1 MCKDKNNFGAS
12 TSSATDV
19 CCLKK
24 ERRIMIRLYLFWTS
38 DFSPNYAL
46 CIMNYELFL
55 DKSLYCFTVFCNNLH
70 EVNSAV

>member
-46 CIMNYELFL
+46 CIMNYFL
-55 DKSLYCFTVFCNNLH
+55 INRCTASPFSVTIFTK
-70 EVNSAV
+70 

>member
-24 ERRIMIRLYLFWTS
+24 ERRIMIRLYFFGLRTS
-38 DFSPNYAL
+38 ALIMPYAL
-46 CIMNYELFL
+46 
-55 DKSLYCFTVFCNNLH
+55 
-70 EVNSAV
+70 